1 MHRPHSGGGVRSRY
15 GGQNRRM
22 WFLLRGRLK
31 AFLFTLVLGLAAP
44 QIARVLRSFGQRQ
57 RRAGGGTLTTTVP
70 LTTADALDRI
80 AIWARPPKKR
90 RWR

>member
-1 MHRPHSGGGVRSRY
+1 MHRPRPGGVGSRR
-15 GGQNRRM
+15 GGHNGRM
-22 WFLLRGRLK
+22 WFLLSSRLK
-31 AFLFTLVLGLAAP
+31 AFLFTLALGLAAP
-44 QIARVLRSFGQRQ
+44 RIARVLRSFGQRQ

-90 RWR
+90 RWRR